1 MQPRH
6 SHDASERVMAEPFV
20 GIRRSPRTYRPDR
33 VCAVP
38 GCTTRLSI
46 YNGTTVCAPH
56 NPHRVRPR
64 RSGGRSP
71 GADEAERGP
80 GAPLRAQAS

>member
-20 GIRRSPRTYRPDR
+20 GVRRSPRTYQRDR

-38 GCTTRLSI
+38 GCDTRLSI
-46 YNGTTVCAPH
+46 YNGTTVCAEH

-64 RSGGRSP
+64 RSRSRSP
-71 GADEAERGP
+71 DAREVNDGP
-80 GAPLRAQAS
+80 GPALHAEAS